1 MIYDRQILKILS
13 DVGERG
19 LSIQSLSRHLYNMNA
34 TFFTTVDINEI
45 RSYVQKFLLRN
56 SRSPQSLIEST
67 GKRGYYRLNTKNSQD
82 ARKLLLEFRSGV
94 VEDEQS
100 TEEKPASKDLSLSL
114 FD

>member
-45 RSYVQKFLLRN
+45 RSYVKKFLLRN
-56 SRSPQSLIEST
+56 SKSPQSLIEST

-82 ARKLLLEFRSGV
+82 ARQLLIEFRRGA
-94 VEDEQS
+94 VEDEQR

>member
-82 ARKLLLEFRSGV
+82 ARQLLLEFRIGV
-94 VEDEQS
+94 VEDEQRI
-100 TEEKPASKDLSLSL
+100 EEKPASKDLSLSL